1 MKVSSEVYIQVC
13 SNNMITMSRFQGYN
27 GKWNVYERVKK
38 YFQEFPF
45 VIVELWKTHIHTGFN
60 MGPVDIL

>member
-1 MKVSSEVYIQVC
+1 MGNEMFTKES
-13 SNNMITMSRFQGYN
+13 
-27 GKWNVYERVKK
+27 
-38 YFQEFPF
+38 FQEFPF